1 MNVLTA
7 IPIPQTPVNAGPMWD
22 SNGIINPTWMR
33 WANAVTVL
41 LQAIQNSGLQIDQNG
56 NVIITLKL
64 TVEGLST
71 LVGGV
76 EGGETVILPLAPLTG
91 GGSQGS
97 VTFTNGIETAHILPT
112 A

>member
-22 SNGIINPTWMR
+22 SNGAINPTWMR
-33 WANAVTVL
+33 WANAVTSI
-41 LQAIQNSGLQIDQNG
+41 LQAIQASGLQVDQSG
-56 NVIITLKL
+56 NVIITFNL
-64 TVEGLST
+64 TVAGIST
-71 LVGGV
+71 LSGGV
-76 EGGETVILPLAPLTG
+76 EGGETVTLPLAPLTG

-97 VTFTNGIETAHILPT
+97 VTFTNGIETAHVLPT